1 MRTVTVENNKIVV
14 EVDGAKVR
22 YSLEIVSKRINSLLQ
37 DLEEWRKYERL
48 LTPRALDSASVPPVE
63 GWKPSG
69 NVQLGQDANES
80 PSQ

>member
-22 YSLEIVSKRINSLLQ
+22 YDLRIVQKRIASLLQ

-48 LTPRALDSASVPPVE
+48 LTQRGADSS
-63 GWKPSG
+63 KSG
-69 NVQLGQDANES
+69 RILPAKKSNRKGSAPE
-80 PSQ
+80 